1 MGAAS
6 MTPVPAVL
14 GHGRATPTWEDTHS
28 QSPGPPRP
36 QSHFRG
42 GGSCVL
48 RCPSATREAAL
59 RAETRRTRP
68 HIFAPTR
75 PCDFSLPEQGDPCG
89 PCTGADAPCGPG
101 ATHVPGGRVLST

>member
-42 GGSCVL
+42 GVL
-48 RCPSATREAAL
+48 RAPLSQRHARG
-59 RAETRRTRP
+59 RP
-68 HIFAPTR
+68 A
-75 PCDFSLPEQGDPCG
+75 GG
-89 PCTGADAPCGPG
+89 DAPDPP
-101 ATHVPGGRVLST
+101 AHFRSHAPLQLLAP

>member
-36 QSHFRG
+36 QSHFG
-42 GGSCVL
+42 GGVL
-48 RCPSATREAAL
+48 RAPLSQRHARGRPAGGDAPAPSAACDPPAHFRSHAPL
-59 RAETRRTRP
+59 RLL
-68 HIFAPTR
+68 AP
-75 PCDFSLPEQGDPCG
+75 
-89 PCTGADAPCGPG
+89 
-101 ATHVPGGRVLST
+101 